1 MAFCA
6 NALAQTAHQASIESD
21 LRTDLNAPLASS
33 LSQYYQPPAL
43 LQIQLLKQQ
52 QEQLQSPQTLAQLLG
67 IYQAQLNQQKPQQH
81 SLHPV
86 QQTQISPFLYLG
98 QFTSSDTGEQAR
110 ASQYNNNQQP
120 LKQQQNQPK
129 RKSDDQNT
137 QNQERSSYALYRP
150 SPEESHEYVD
160 LAPPAISNEE
170 PNYYAMLHK
179 PRKQKKFVEEVVT
192 DKKLKARKD
201 TLNLKHQIKRNEP
214 ELIQNNNNDE
224 HNEHDLLTEST
235 DYVEQSE
242 PTSRLDFQMH
252 GHKGPKSYKF
262 GYDFGSNAG

>member
-6 NALAQTAHQASIESD
+6 NSLAQTAHQATFESD
-21 LRTDLNAPLASS
+21 LRTELNAPLASS

-67 IYQAQLNQQKPQQH
+67 IYQAQLNQQRPQQVQPQ
-81 SLHPV
+81 PV
-86 QQTQISPFLYLG
+86 QQTQINPFLYPG
-98 QFTSSDTGEQAR
+98 QFISSDTGEQAR
-110 ASQYNNNQQP
+110 ASQYSNNQQSLRP
-120 LKQQQNQPK
+120 QQQNQPK

-137 QNQERSSYALYRP
+137 QNQEKNSYVLYRP
-150 SPEESHEYVD
+150 SSEESHEYVD
-160 LAPPAISNEE
+160 LAPPAISQEE
-170 PNYYAMLHK
+170 PNYYAMLNK
-179 PRKQKKFVEEVVT
+179 PRKQKKYVEEIVT

-201 TLNLKHQIKRNEP
+201 TIKLKHQIKRNEP
-214 ELIQNNNNDE
+214 ELIQNNNDE

-252 GHKGPKSYKF
+252 G
-262 GYDFGSNAG
+262 N

>member
-1 MAFCA
+1 MFLFVIFMAFCA
-6 NALAQTAHQASIESD
+6 NSMAHQAVIQSE
-21 LRTDLNAPLASS
+21 LGTELNAPLASS

-67 IYQAQLNQQKPQQH
+67 IYQAQLNQQKAQQQK
-81 SLHPV
+81 SQPI
-86 QQTQISPFLYLG
+86 QQAQITPFLYPG
-98 QFTSSDTGEQAR
+98 QFISSDSGEQAR
-110 ASQYNNNQQP
+110 ANHYSNSQQSQNQQ
-120 LKQQQNQPK
+120 QSQPK

-137 QNQERSSYALYRP
+137 QNQEKNSYVLYRP
-150 SPEESHEYVD
+150 SSEESHEYVD
-160 LAPPAISNEE
+160 LAPPAISQEE

-179 PRKQKKFVEEVVT
+179 PRKQKKYIEEVVT

-201 TLNLKHQIKRNEP
+201 TLKLKHQIKRNEP
-214 ELIQNNNNDE
+214 ELIQHNNDE

-235 DYVEQSE
+235 DYVVEQSE

-252 GHKGPKSYKF
+252 
-262 GYDFGSNAG
+262 D

>member
-6 NALAQTAHQASIESD
+6 NSMAHTAHQAVIENQSD
-21 LRTDLNAPLASS
+21 LSTELNAPLVSS

-52 QEQLQSPQTLAQLLG
+52 QEQFQSPQTLAQLLG
-67 IYQAQLNQQKPQQH
+67 IYQAQLNQQKPQ
-81 SLHPV
+81 HPTPPQPI
-86 QQTQISPFLYLG
+86 QQTQINPFLYLG

-110 ASQYNNNQQP
+110 SSSNNNQQQS
-120 LKQQQNQPK
+120 LSTQQSQPK

-137 QNQERSSYALYRP
+137 QNQERNSYVLYRP
-150 SPEESHEYVD
+150 SSEEAHEYVD
-160 LAPPAISNEE
+160 LAPPAISQEE

-179 PRKQKKFVEEVVT
+179 PRKQKKYVEEVVT

-201 TLNLKHQIKRNEP
+201 TIKLKHQIKRNEP
-214 ELIQNNNNDE
+214 ELIPNNE

-252 GHKGPKSYKF
+252 G
-262 GYDFGSNAG
+262 N